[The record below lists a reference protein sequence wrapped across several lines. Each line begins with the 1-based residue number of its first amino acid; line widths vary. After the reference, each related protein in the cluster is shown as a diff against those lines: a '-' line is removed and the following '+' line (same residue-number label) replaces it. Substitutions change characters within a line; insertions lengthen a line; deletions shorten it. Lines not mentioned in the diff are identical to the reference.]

1 MARVTVEDCVQFV
14 PNRFELVV
22 YASQRAREIT
32 SGAPLTVDRDN
43 DKNAVIA
50 LREIAAS
57 KVNPAVLKDSL
68 IRSMQRNNRL
78 EEVNNMAIE
87 NMTELDDSMVN
98 IEIIGDIGSMSL
110 EDGDDDFAGEGMA
123 DEGDY
128 TFDGEN
134 VDTND

>member
-32 SGAPLTVDRDN
+32 AGALLTVDRDN

-57 KVNPAVLKDSL
+57 KVNPSVLKDSL
-68 IRSMQRNNRL
+68 VRSMQRNNRL
-78 EEVNNMAIE
+78 EEVNNMAVE

-98 IEIIGDIGSMSL
+98 IEMAGDMGSMSF
-110 EDGDDDFAGEGMA
+110 EDGDDEDFASA
-123 DEGDY
+123 LDEGDY
-128 TFDGEN
+128 NFDGED
-134 VDTND
+134 VDADD